1 MKHWARVLIPLVLLV
16 VVALPSYAACG
27 TCAINCN
34 CVDQQG
40 VGTRCRLDKD
50 CCFEVLASCFSDGTE
65 VQADLAA
72 QYRIASVELIATN
85 ASAVQVAKQ
94 QKAEPVPV
102 ETASLKR

>member
-1 MKHWARVLIPLVLLV
+1 MKHWLRALIPLVLLLA
-16 VVALPSYAACG
+16 ALPSYAACG
-27 TCAINCN
+27 YCAINCN

-40 VGTRCRLDKD
+40 AGSRCRLDKD
-50 CCFEVLASCFSDGTE
+50 CCFEVVASCFSDGTE

-72 QYRIASVELIATN
+72 QYRIASVEVITAN
-85 ASAVQVAKQ
+85 ASRVQVAQK